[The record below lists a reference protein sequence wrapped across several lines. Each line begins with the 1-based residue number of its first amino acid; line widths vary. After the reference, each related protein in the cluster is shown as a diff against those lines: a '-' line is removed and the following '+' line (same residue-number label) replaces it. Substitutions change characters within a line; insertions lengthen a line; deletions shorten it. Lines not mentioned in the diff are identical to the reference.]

1 MFTNFQNKAIGFD
14 VGTLVSSAQKKCFQR
29 RSLLQGRSLLQFP
42 VSEIMTETNKN
53 RKNKT
58 HPTASEIIPSKNQ
71 KLYIITLY
79 HNQYS
84 SKINMGE

>member
-58 HPTASEIIPSKNQ
+58 HPTPL
-71 KLYIITLY
+71 KLFLPKTKSYI
-79 HNQYS
+79 S
-84 SKINMGE
+84 